1 MLDCSA
7 HLVGS
12 SKVIADLRLLRQD
25 HGEQPEVH
33 LVSGGSGL
41 GAYSD
46 VGQLDLGLL
55 QVQLFPGLGHGGC
68 YGMAAP
74 LLGSAG

>member
-1 MLDCSA
+1 MLRHRTNLIGPLEVST
-7 HLVGS
+7 
-12 SKVIADLRLLRQD
+12 DLRLLRQD

-41 GAYSD
+41 GAD
-46 VGQLDLGLL
+46 IGIGLL
-55 QVQLFPGLGHGGC
+55 NLRLLQRQLFPRLGHGGC

>member
-1 MLDCSA
+1 MLDCGTQ
-7 HLVGS
+7 LVGS
-12 SKVIADLRLLRQD
+12 CEVITDLRLLRQD

-41 GAYSD
+41 GAGPY
-46 VGQLDLGLL
+46 VELLDLRLL
-55 QVQLFPGLGHGGC
+55 QRQLFPGLGHGGC

-74 LLGSAG
+74 LLGPAG